1 MPAVFVGENGKKESM
16 RDNTKTMEFYKK
28 VYEQDSYF
36 IENDKGRIQRII
48 DLKGP
53 DFETIP
59 SCYTSIADDYFLRFY
74 VSYTMGMSYE
84 ELLPDLRMYIENG
97 LKGCNGNVY
106 GDLENILYLVIIF
119 GFNEYTDTIKE
130 IITSIKDYQ
139 DAYMEQ
145 LYQFIDNSFEIT
157 TEKLFWAKD
166 CKPFIEVIELA
177 KTDKLAAVQR
187 LKKFVDK
194 QWFKTLKEGIITNTS
209 KCYRGFWCI
218 EAAALVKALKLDD
231 SELKESKYYPY
242 DMAHFCGS

>member
-1 MPAVFVGENGKKESM
+1 M

-28 VYEQDSYF
+28 VYAQDSYF

-59 SCYTSIADDYFLRFY
+59 SCYSSIADDYFLRFY
-74 VSYTMGMSYE
+74 VSYTMGMSHE
-84 ELLPDLRMYIENG
+84 ELLPDVNKYIENA
-97 LKGCNGNVY
+97 CNGWT
-106 GDLENILYLVIIF
+106 GENYEELVRICSMSILFNIR
-119 GFNEYTDTIKE
+119 NEYI
-130 IITSIKDYQ
+130 
-139 DAYMEQ
+139 
-145 LYQFIDNSFEIT
+145 
-157 TEKLFWAKD
+157 EKLLQKAEARLNTLMYGEM
-166 CKPFIEVIELA
+166 FIKLLEPSWEVKATETYYADDKALVEVIQLA

-194 QWFKTLKEGIITNTS
+194 QWFKTLHEGVIS
-209 KCYRGFWCI
+209 QEGCYRGFWCI

-231 SELKESKYYPY
+231 TELKECKYYPY

>member
-1 MPAVFVGENGKKESM
+1 M

-59 SCYTSIADDYFLRFY
+59 SCYSSIADDYFLRFY

-84 ELLPDLRMYIENG
+84 ELLPDVNKYIENA
-97 LKGCNGNVY
+97 CNGWTGEDYEELVRICSMFI
-106 GDLENILYLVIIF
+106 LFNIR
-119 GFNEYTDTIKE
+119 NECI
-130 IITSIKDYQ
+130 
-139 DAYMEQ
+139 
-145 LYQFIDNSFEIT
+145 
-157 TEKLFWAKD
+157 EKLLQKAEARLNTLMYGEM
-166 CKPFIEVIELA
+166 FIKLLEPSWEVKATETYYADDKALVEVIQLA

-231 SELKESKYYPY
+231 TELKECKYYPY
-242 DMAHFCGS
+242 DMAHFRGS